1 MFNPNTKFNI
11 MKTKIYNL
19 IILDESGSMQSIKT
33 AALNSVNE
41 SLQSIRHAQMKYEE
55 QEHYVTFVTFNN
67 DVKTLFECVSI
78 DMINDLTPR
87 DYNPNCCTA
96 LYDAMGMSLGKLRRT
111 AAKDDKVLVTIV
123 TDGYENASR
132 EYSAKA
138 IKALVE
144 ELKSQGWVFAYMG
157 ANQDVEAVGASLAIT
172 NTLSFAATDEGT
184 RKMSKKMCVGR
195 SRLFDSIAFCCFD
208 ASAANES
215 FFKEEDEQE

>member
-1 MFNPNTKFNI
+1 

-33 AALNSVNE
+33 AALNSINE
-41 SLQSIRHAQMKYEE
+41 SLQSIRHAQKKYEE

-111 AAKDDKVLVTIV
+111 VAKNDKVLVTIV

-184 RKMSKKMCVGR
+184 HEMSCKMKKGR

-215 FFKEEDEQE
+215 FFKEEDDEQ

>member
-1 MFNPNTKFNI
+1 

-19 IILDESGSMQSIKT
+19 IILDESGSMESIKT
-33 AALNSVNE
+33 AALNSINE
-41 SLQSIRHAQMKYEE
+41 SLQSIRHAQKKYEE
-55 QEHYVTFVTFNN
+55 QEHYVTFVTFN
-67 DVKTLFECVSI
+67 DEVKTLFDCVSI

-87 DYNPNCCTA
+87 DYNPDCCTA

-111 AAKDDKVLVTIV
+111 VAKDDKVLVTIV

-144 ELKSQGWVFAYMG
+144 ELKRQGWVFAYMG
-157 ANQDVEAVGASLAIT
+157 ANQDVEAVGASLAIS

-184 RKMSKKMCVGR
+184 HEMSCKMKKGR
-195 SRLFDSIAFCCFD
+195 SRLFDSIAYCCFEPE
-208 ASAANES
+208 AANMS
-215 FFKEEDEQE
+215 FFKEDDEE

>member
-1 MFNPNTKFNI
+1 

-19 IILDESGSMQSIKT
+19 IILDESGSMESIKS

-41 SLQSIRHAQMKYEE
+41 SLQSIRHAHMKYEE

-67 DVKTLFECVSI
+67 DVKTLFDCVSI

-111 AAKDDKVLVTIV
+111 VAKDDKVLVTIV
-123 TDGYENASR
+123 TDGYENVSR

-144 ELKSQGWVFAYMG
+144 ELKSKGWVFAYMG
-157 ANQDVEAVGASLAIT
+157 ANQDVEAVGASLAIS

-184 RKMSKKMCVGR
+184 HEMSCKMKKGR
-195 SRLFDSIAFCCFD
+195 SRLFDSIAYCCFEPE
-208 ASAANES
+208 AANKS
-215 FFKEEDEQE
+215 FFKEEDDEQ

>member
-33 AALNSVNE
+33 AALNSINE
-41 SLQSIRHAQMKYEE
+41 SLQSIRHAQKKYEE

-67 DVKTLFECVSI
+67 DVKTLFDCVSI
-78 DMINDLTPR
+78 DMINDLTPS
-87 DYNPNCCTA
+87 DYNPGCCTA

-111 AAKDDKVLVTIV
+111 VAKDDKVLVTIV

-138 IKALVE
+138 IKKLVK
-144 ELKSQGWVFAYMG
+144 ELKSLDWVFAYMG
-157 ANQDVEAVGASLAIT
+157 ANQDAEAVGASLAIS
-172 NTLSFAATDEGT
+172 NTLNFDATDKGARE
-184 RKMSKKMCVGR
+184 MSRRMSRGR
-195 SRLFDSIAFCCFD
+195 SRLFNDWACCIATSD
-208 ASAANES
+208 ANES
-215 FFKEEDEQE
+215 FFKEEDE

>member
-1 MFNPNTKFNI
+1 MAVSVEVSTVRA
-11 MKTKIYNL
+11 
-19 IILDESGSMQSIKT
+19 

-41 SLQSIRHAQMKYEE
+41 SLQSIRHAQKKYEE

-67 DVKTLFECVSI
+67 DVKTLFDCVSI

-87 DYNPNCCTA
+87 EYNPNCCTA
-96 LYDAMGMSLGKLRRT
+96 LYDAMGMSLGKLLRT
-111 AAKDDKVLVTIV
+111 VAKDDKVLVTIV

-138 IKALVE
+138 IKKLVE
-144 ELKSQGWVFAYMG
+144 KLKSKGWVFAYMG

-184 RKMSKKMCVGR
+184 REMSCKMSKGR
-195 SRLFDSIAFCCFD
+195 SRLFESIAYCCFD
-208 ASAANES
+208 SSAANES

>member
-1 MFNPNTKFNI
+1 MFNPNIKFNI

-41 SLQSIRHAQMKYEE
+41 SLQSIRHAQKKYEE

-67 DVKTLFECVSI
+67 DVKTLFDCVSI

-87 DYNPNCCTA
+87 DYTPDCCTA
-96 LYDAMGMSLGKLRRT
+96 LYDAMGMSLGKLRRIV
-111 AAKDDKVLVTIV
+111 AKDDKVLVTIV

-144 ELKSQGWVFAYMG
+144 ELKSKGWVFAYMG
-157 ANQDVEAVGASLAIT
+157 ANQDVEAVGASLAIS
-172 NTLSFAATDEGT
+172 NTLSFAATDEGI

-195 SRLFDSIAFCCFD
+195 SRLFESIAFCFD

>member
-1 MFNPNTKFNI
+1 

-19 IILDESGSMQSIKT
+19 IILDESGSMESIKT
-33 AALNSVNE
+33 AALNSINE
-41 SLQSIRHAQMKYEE
+41 SLQSIRHAQKKYEE
-55 QEHYVTFVTFNN
+55 QEHYVTFVTFND
-67 DVKTLFECVSI
+67 DVKTLFDCVSI

-87 DYNPNCCTA
+87 DYNPDCCTA

-111 AAKDDKVLVTIV
+111 VAKDDKVLVTIV

-144 ELKSQGWVFAYMG
+144 ELKRQGWVFAYMG
-157 ANQDVEAVGASLAIT
+157 ANQDVEAVGASLAIS

-184 RKMSKKMCVGR
+184 YEMSCKMKKGR
-195 SRLFDSIAFCCFD
+195 SRLFDSIAFCCFEPEV
-208 ASAANES
+208 ANMS
-215 FFKEEDEQE
+215 FFKEDDEE

>member
-1 MFNPNTKFNI
+1 

-19 IILDESGSMQSIKT
+19 IILDESGSMESIKS

-41 SLQSIRHAQMKYEE
+41 SLQSIRHAQKKYEE

-67 DVKTLFECVSI
+67 EVKTLFDCVSI

-87 DYNPNCCTA
+87 DYNPGCCTA

-111 AAKDDKVLVTIV
+111 VTKDDKVLVTIV

-138 IKALVE
+138 IKKLVE
-144 ELKSQGWVFAYMG
+144 ELKSQDWVFAYMG
-157 ANQDVEAVGASLAIT
+157 ANQDVKAVGASLAIS
-172 NTLSFAATDEGT
+172 NTLSFAATDEGILE
-184 RKMSKKMCVGR
+184 MSKKMSVGR
-195 SRLFDSIAFCCFD
+195 SRLFKHLGCYCFD
-208 ASAANES
+208 SSAANES
-215 FFKEEDEQE
+215 FFKEEDDE

>member
-33 AALNSVNE
+33 AALNSINE

-55 QEHYVTFVTFNN
+55 QEHYVTFVTFN
-67 DVKTLFECVSI
+67 DEVKTMFDCVSI

-87 DYNPNCCTA
+87 DYTPDCCTA

-111 AAKDDKVLVTIV
+111 VAKDDKVLVTIV

-138 IKALVE
+138 IKKLVE
-144 ELKSQGWVFAYMG
+144 ELKSKGWVFAYMG
-157 ANQDVEAVGASLAIT
+157 ANQDVEAVGASLAIS

-184 RKMSKKMCVGR
+184 REMSCKMKKGR
-195 SRLFDSIAFCCFD
+195 SRLFESIAYCFD
-208 ASAANES
+208 ASVANES

>member
-1 MFNPNTKFNI
+1 

-67 DVKTLFECVSI
+67 DVKTLFDCVSI

-87 DYNPNCCTA
+87 DYTPDCCTA
-96 LYDAMGMSLGKLRRT
+96 LYDAMGMSLGKLRRIV
-111 AAKDDKVLVTIV
+111 AKDDKVLVTIV

-172 NTLSFAATDEGT
+172 NTLSFAA
-184 RKMSKKMCVGR
+184 
-195 SRLFDSIAFCCFD
+195 L
-208 ASAANES
+208 N
-215 FFKEEDEQE
+215 KETPRCPRRIS

>member
-1 MFNPNTKFNI
+1 M
-11 MKTKIYNL
+11 
-19 IILDESGSMQSIKT
+19 
-33 AALNSVNE
+33 
-41 SLQSIRHAQMKYEE
+41 
-55 QEHYVTFVTFNN
+55 
-67 DVKTLFECVSI
+67 
-78 DMINDLTPR
+78 
-87 DYNPNCCTA
+87 
-96 LYDAMGMSLGKLRRT
+96 
-111 AAKDDKVLVTIV
+111 

-157 ANQDVEAVGASLAIT
+157 ANQDVEAVGASLAIS

-184 RKMSKKMCVGR
+184 RKMSCKMKKGR
-195 SRLFDSIAFCCFD
+195 SRLFESIAFCRFD

>member
-1 MFNPNTKFNI
+1 

-19 IILDESGSMQSIKT
+19 IILDESGSMENIKT
-33 AALNSVNE
+33 AALNSINE
-41 SLQSIRHAQMKYEE
+41 SLQSIRHAQKKYEE

-67 DVKTLFECVSI
+67 DVKTLFDCVSI

-87 DYNPNCCTA
+87 DYNPDCCTA

-111 AAKDDKVLVTIV
+111 VAKDDKVLVTIV

-132 EYSAKA
+132 EYNAKA

-144 ELKSQGWVFAYMG
+144 ELKRQGWVFAYMG
-157 ANQDVEAVGASLAIT
+157 ANQDVEAVGASLAIS

-184 RKMSKKMCVGR
+184 HKMSCKMKKGR
-195 SRLFDSIAFCCFD
+195 ERLFDSIAYCCFIPE
-208 ASAANES
+208 AANKS
-215 FFKEEDEQE
+215 FFKEEDGE

>member
-1 MFNPNTKFNI
+1 

-33 AALNSVNE
+33 AALNSINE
-41 SLQSIRHAQMKYEE
+41 SLQSIRHAQKKYEE
-55 QEHYVTFVTFNN
+55 QEHYVTFVTFN
-67 DVKTLFECVSI
+67 DKVKTLFDCVSI
-78 DMINDLTPR
+78 DMINDLTSR
-87 DYNPNCCTA
+87 DYNPDCCTA

-111 AAKDDKVLVTIV
+111 VAKDDKVLVTIV

-132 EYSAKA
+132 EYNAKA

-157 ANQDVEAVGASLAIT
+157 ANQDVEAVGASLAIS

-184 RKMSKKMCVGR
+184 HEMSCKMKKGR
-195 SRLFDSIAFCCFD
+195 SRLFDSIAYCCFD

-215 FFKEEDEQE
+215 FFKEEDDEQ

>member
-1 MFNPNTKFNI
+1 

-67 DVKTLFECVSI
+67 DVKTLFDCVSI

-111 AAKDDKVLVTIV
+111 VAKDDKVLVTIV

-138 IKALVE
+138 IKKLVE
-144 ELKSQGWVFAYMG
+144 KLKSKGWVFAYMG
-157 ANQDVEAVGASLAIT
+157 ANQDAEAVGASLAIS

-184 RKMSKKMCVGR
+184 REMSRRMSRGH
-195 SRLFDSIAFCCFD
+195 SRLFYDWACCIAPSD
-208 ASAANES
+208 ANES